1 MNYVSNV
8 NLPLPSPLLS
18 LFLLHLTPL
27 FLPLSTFP
35 TFVPQE
41 KCTIGNRRL
50 VFHWKG
56 KPLCLW
62 QQMFVCPGSEAKG
75 VHIAP
80 WATVSVW
87 GELEATPHF
96 PVAFRIDCRNQSG
109 NSIKLSEANK

>member
-1 MNYVSNV
+1 MHHWKQTLGVS
-8 NLPLPSPLLS
+8 LEGKAALS
-18 LFLLHLTPL
+18 LATD
-27 FLPLSTFP
+27 
-35 TFVPQE
+35 
-41 KCTIGNRRL
+41 
-50 VFHWKG
+50 
-56 KPLCLW
+56 
-62 QQMFVCPGSEAKG
+62 VCPGSEAKG